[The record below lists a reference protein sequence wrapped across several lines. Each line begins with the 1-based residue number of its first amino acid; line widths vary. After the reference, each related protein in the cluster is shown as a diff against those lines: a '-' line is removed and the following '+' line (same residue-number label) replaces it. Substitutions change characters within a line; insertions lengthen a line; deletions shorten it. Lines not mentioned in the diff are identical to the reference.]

1 MNKSGPK
8 LAVFIIEMGST
19 TSSGGRSRTEK
30 IMLRKIEPKS
40 FGIAIAKVEPTK
52 KWLLPSDAV
61 VAAVA
66 GGRQVYMG

>member
-1 MNKSGPK
+1 
-8 LAVFIIEMGST
+8 
-19 TSSGGRSRTEK
+19 
-30 IMLRKIEPKS
+30 MLRKIEPMS

-66 GGRQVYMG
+66 GGRQVCMG